1 MIQRDMK
8 KYFFFQTMVH
18 NKAILAG
25 YALCETGRVL
35 LIAAAAFWAAIV
47 VDDVFLQEMAPSAT
61 APVLL
66 MAAPALLVLFLVL
79 IFLYLLGF
87 LLNYQQQELS
97 YRARS
102 LVREK
107 LHEKILSSINIKGQ
121 AGGESIRMNNLLPLA
136 LEQVDA
142 LDLWFTKVMPV
153 IFGLAIH
160 LPILLIISAG
170 TDPMTGLLMLIT
182 MPIAPFLLYLI
193 GRVSRDAS
201 KKEWQELTELSA
213 GLAELLHTLPTVKL
227 FRQEGR
233 LTETV
238 ACLSENFAQA
248 ALRVLQIT
256 FISAFALELITTLSI
271 AIVAVSIGLR
281 LLYGQL
287 TFFTAFFVLL
297 VLPEFYQ
304 PLRQA
309 GTAFHGGMTAY
320 TAETSLAEFLHFR
333 DVKAEANLSNDLT
346 QEMGVIIG
354 QHISFGYG
362 AGSLPIL
369 QDKSFVVPAQQITVI
384 RGSSGSGKTTLL
396 RLCGGLLSP
405 TKGILR
411 RSRVPLSYVPQEPHL
426 FNGTLA
432 ENITLV
438 FATDSY
444 SAEEQAKIR
453 QALEKVQLLAG
464 AEQLPQGMMT
474 LLGEGGQNL
483 SQGQR
488 KRLGLARAI
497 YQQRDLVLM
506 DEPTAALDS
515 ATRAEIIKV
524 LWELAQGRT
533 LLLVSHDEDLLALAD
548 NIILLEPV
556 EQNLEVQ
563 IETEEEEVL

>member
-1 MIQRDMK
+1 MQRDMK
-8 KYFFFQTMVH
+8 KCFFFQTLLH

-25 YALCETGRVL
+25 SALCEAGRAL
-35 LIAAAAFWAAIV
+35 LIAAAAFLTAIV
-47 VDDVFLQEMAPSAT
+47 VDDVFMQEMALAET

-66 MAAPALLVLFLVL
+66 VTAPALLVLFLVL
-79 IFLYLLGF
+79 IFLCLLGF
-87 LLNYQQQELS
+87 LLNYQQQVLS
-97 YRARS
+97 YKARS

-107 LHEKILSSINIKGQ
+107 LHEKILSPVYIKGQ
-121 AGGESIRMNNLLPLA
+121 AGSESTQMNNLLPLA

-142 LDLWFTKVMPV
+142 LDLWFTKVLPV
-153 IFGLAIH
+153 ILGLVIT

-170 TDPMTGLLMLIT
+170 TDLMTGLLMLIT
-182 MPIAPFLLYLI
+182 LPIAPFLLYLI
-193 GRVSRDAS
+193 GRVSREAS
-201 KKEWQELTELSA
+201 EKEWQKLTELSA
-213 GLAELLHTLPTVKL
+213 GFAELLHTLPTVKL

-320 TAETSLAEFLHFR
+320 TAEKSLAEFFHSR
-333 DVKAEANLSNDLT
+333 EVKAGADTASALARE
-346 QEMGVIIG
+346 EGGIIG
-354 QHISFGYG
+354 QHLSFSYG
-362 AGSLPIL
+362 AGALPVL
-369 QDKSFVVPAQQITVI
+369 LDRNFVVPEQQITVI
-384 RGSSGSGKTTLL
+384 RGSSGSGKSTLL

-411 RSRVPLSYVPQEPHL
+411 RPRVPLSYVPQEPHL

-438 FATDSY
+438 FAPDSY
-444 SAEEQAKIR
+444 SSEEQAKIR
-453 QALEKVQLLAG
+453 QALEKVQLLAW
-464 AEQLPQGMMT
+464 AEQLPQGMLT
-474 LLGEGGQNL
+474 PLGEGGQNL

-497 YQQRDLVLM
+497 YQQRDLVLL
-506 DEPTAALDS
+506 DEPTAALDP
-515 ATRAEIIKV
+515 ATRADILKA
-524 LWELAQGRT
+524 LLDFARGRT
-533 LLLVSHDEDLLALAD
+533 LLLVSHDEDLVALAD

-556 EQNLEVQ
+556 EQNLKAQAGNLREVD
-563 IETEEEEVL
+563 L

>member
-8 KYFFFQTMVH
+8 KCFFFQTMVH

-47 VDDVFLQEMAPSAT
+47 VDDVFLQEMAPSET

-66 MAAPALLVLFLVL
+66 MAAPSLLVLFLVL

-121 AGGESIRMNNLLPLA
+121 AGGESIQMNNLLPLA

-142 LDLWFTKVMPV
+142 LDLWFTKVLPV

-182 MPIAPFLLYLI
+182 LPIAPFLLYLI

-201 KKEWQELTELSA
+201 KKEWQKLMELSA

-227 FRQEGR
+227 FRQERR
-233 LTETV
+233 LTGMV

-320 TAETSLAEFLHFR
+320 TAETSLAEFLHSR
-333 DVKAEANLSNDLT
+333 EVKAEANLSNDLT

-453 QALEKVQLLAG
+453 QALEKVQLLSW
-464 AEQLPQGMMT
+464 AEQLPHGMMT

-524 LWELAQGRT
+524 LWKLAQGRT

>member
-8 KYFFFQTMVH
+8 KCFFFQTMVH

-47 VDDVFLQEMAPSAT
+47 VNDVFLQEM

-107 LHEKILSSINIKGQ
+107 LHEKILSSIGIKEQ
-121 AGGESIRMNNLLPLA
+121 AGGESIQMNNLLPLA

-142 LDLWFTKVMPV
+142 LDLWFTKVLPV

-182 MPIAPFLLYLI
+182 LPIAPFLLYLI

-320 TAETSLAEFLHFR
+320 TAETSLAEFLYSR
-333 DVKAEANLSNDLT
+333 EVKAEANPAKDLA

-354 QHISFGYG
+354 RHISFSYG
-362 AGSLPIL
+362 AEALPVL
-369 QDKSFVVPAQQITVI
+369 LDRNFVVPAQQITVI

-453 QALEKVQLLAG
+453 QALEKVQLLAW

-524 LWELAQGRT
+524 LWDLAQGRT

-563 IETEEEEVL
+563 IETEEEVVL

>member
-1 MIQRDMK
+1 MQRDMK
-8 KYFFFQTMVH
+8 KCFFFQTLLH

-25 YALCETGRVL
+25 SALCEAGRAL
-35 LIAAAAFWAAIV
+35 LIAAAAFLTAIV
-47 VDDVFLQEMAPSAT
+47 VDDVFMQEMALAET

-66 MAAPALLVLFLVL
+66 VTAPALLVLFLVL

-87 LLNYQQQELS
+87 LLNYQQQVLS
-97 YRARS
+97 YKARS

-107 LHEKILSSINIKGQ
+107 LHEKILSPVYIKGQ
-121 AGGESIRMNNLLPLA
+121 AGSESTQMNNLLPLA

-142 LDLWFTKVMPV
+142 LDLWFTKVLPV
-153 IFGLAIH
+153 ILGLVIT

-170 TDPMTGLLMLIT
+170 TDLMTGLLMLIT
-182 MPIAPFLLYLI
+182 LPIAPFLLYLI
-193 GRVSRDAS
+193 GRVSREAS
-201 KKEWQELTELSA
+201 EREWQKLTELSA
-213 GLAELLHTLPTVKL
+213 GFAELLHTLPTVKL
-227 FRQEGR
+227 FRQERR

-238 ACLSENFAQA
+238 ASLSENFAQA

-271 AIVAVSIGLR
+271 AIVAVRIGLR

-320 TAETSLAEFLHFR
+320 TAEKSLAEFLHSR
-333 DVKAEANLSNDLT
+333 EVKAGVNTASALT
-346 QEMGVIIG
+346 KEEGGIIG
-354 QHISFGYG
+354 QHICFNYG
-362 AGSLPIL
+362 AGALPVL
-369 QDKSFVVPAQQITVI
+369 LDRNFVVPEQQITVI

-411 RSRVPLSYVPQEPHL
+411 RPRVPLSYVPQEPHL

-453 QALEKVQLLAG
+453 QALEKVQLLAW
-464 AEQLPQGMMT
+464 AEQLPQCMMT

>member
-8 KYFFFQTMVH
+8 KCFFFQTMVH

-47 VDDVFLQEMAPSAT
+47 VDDVFLQEMAPSET

-66 MAAPALLVLFLVL
+66 MAAPSLLVLFLVL

-121 AGGESIRMNNLLPLA
+121 AGGESIQMNNLLPLA

-142 LDLWFTKVMPV
+142 LDLWFTKVLPV

-182 MPIAPFLLYLI
+182 LPIAPFLLYLI
-193 GRVSRDAS
+193 DRVSRDAS

-227 FRQEGR
+227 FRQERR
-233 LTETV
+233 LTGMV

-320 TAETSLAEFLHFR
+320 TAETSLAEFLYSR
-333 DVKAEANLSNDLT
+333 EVKAEANPAKDLA

-354 QHISFGYG
+354 RHISFSYG
-362 AGSLPIL
+362 AEALPVL
-369 QDKSFVVPAQQITVI
+369 LDRNFVVPAQQITVI

-438 FATDSY
+438 LATDSY

-453 QALEKVQLLAG
+453 QALEKVQLLAW

-497 YQQRDLVLM
+497 YQQRDFVLM

>member
-1 MIQRDMK
+1 M
-8 KYFFFQTMVH
+8 
-18 NKAILAG
+18 
-25 YALCETGRVL
+25 
-35 LIAAAAFWAAIV
+35 
-47 VDDVFLQEMAPSAT
+47 
-61 APVLL
+61 
-66 MAAPALLVLFLVL
+66 
-79 IFLYLLGF
+79 
-87 LLNYQQQELS
+87 
-97 YRARS
+97 
-102 LVREK
+102 
-107 LHEKILSSINIKGQ
+107 
-121 AGGESIRMNNLLPLA
+121 
-136 LEQVDA
+136 
-142 LDLWFTKVMPV
+142 DLWFTKVLPV

-182 MPIAPFLLYLI
+182 LPIAPFLLYLI
-193 GRVSRDAS
+193 GRVSREPS

-320 TAETSLAEFLHFR
+320 TAETSLAEFLYSR
-333 DVKAEANLSNDLT
+333 EVKAEANPAKDLA

-354 QHISFGYG
+354 RHISFSYG
-362 AGSLPIL
+362 AEALPVL
-369 QDKSFVVPAQQITVI
+369 LDRNFVVPAQQITVI

-411 RSRVPLSYVPQEPHL
+411 RSRVPLSYVPQEPHI

-438 FATDSY
+438 FAPDSY

-453 QALEKVQLLAG
+453 QALEKVQLLAW
-464 AEQLPQGMMT
+464 AEQLPQGIMT
-474 LLGEGGQNL
+474 PLGEGGQNL

-563 IETEEEEVL
+563 IAAEEEVVL

>member
-8 KYFFFQTMVH
+8 KCFFFQTMVH

-47 VDDVFLQEMAPSAT
+47 VDDVFLQEMAPSET

-66 MAAPALLVLFLVL
+66 MAAPSLLVLFLVL

-121 AGGESIRMNNLLPLA
+121 AGGESIQMNNLLPLA

-142 LDLWFTKVMPV
+142 LDLWFTKVLPV

-170 TDPMTGLLMLIT
+170 TDPMTGVLMLIT
-182 MPIAPFLLYLI
+182 LPIAPFLLYLI

-320 TAETSLAEFLHFR
+320 TAETSLAEFLHSR
-333 DVKAEANLSNDLT
+333 EVKAEANLSNDLT
-346 QEMGVIIG
+346 QEIGVIIG

-362 AGSLPIL
+362 AGSLTIL

-405 TKGILR
+405 RKGILR

-453 QALEKVQLLAG
+453 QVLEKVQLLSW

-497 YQQRDLVLM
+497 YQQRDLILL
-506 DEPTAALDS
+506 DEPTEALDS

-548 NIILLEPV
+548 NIILMEPV

-563 IETEEEEVL
+563 IATEEEVVL

>member
-8 KYFFFQTMVH
+8 KCFFFQTMVH

-47 VDDVFLQEMAPSAT
+47 VNDVFLQEM

-107 LHEKILSSINIKGQ
+107 LHEKILSSIGIKEQ
-121 AGGESIRMNNLLPLA
+121 AGGESIQMNNLLPLA

-142 LDLWFTKVMPV
+142 LDLWFTKVLPV

-160 LPILLIISAG
+160 LPILLIISAV

-182 MPIAPFLLYLI
+182 LPIAPFLLYLI
-193 GRVSRDAS
+193 GRVSRAAS
-201 KKEWQELTELSA
+201 KKEWQKLTELST

-227 FRQEGR
+227 FRQERR

-238 ACLSENFAQA
+238 ASLSENFAQA

-256 FISAFALELITTLSI
+256 FVSAFALELITTLSI

-320 TAETSLAEFLHFR
+320 TAETSLAEFLHSR
-333 DVKAEANLSNDLT
+333 EVKAEANLSNDLT

-411 RSRVPLSYVPQEPHL
+411 KSRVPLSCVPQEPHL

-453 QALEKVQLLAG
+453 QALEKVQLLSW

-497 YQQRDLVLM
+497 YQQRDLILL

-563 IETEEEEVL
+563 IETEEEVVL

>member
-8 KYFFFQTMVH
+8 KCFFFQTMVH

-47 VDDVFLQEMAPSAT
+47 VNDVFLQEM

-107 LHEKILSSINIKGQ
+107 LHEKILSSIGIKEQ
-121 AGGESIRMNNLLPLA
+121 AGGESIQMNNLLPLA

-142 LDLWFTKVMPV
+142 LDLWFTKVLPV

-182 MPIAPFLLYLI
+182 LPIAPFLLYLI
-193 GRVSRDAS
+193 GRVSREAS

-320 TAETSLAEFLHFR
+320 TAETSLAEFLYSR
-333 DVKAEANLSNDLT
+333 EVKAEANPAKDLA

-354 QHISFGYG
+354 RHISFSYG
-362 AGSLPIL
+362 AEALPVL
-369 QDKSFVVPAQQITVI
+369 LDRNFVVPAQQITVI

-438 FATDSY
+438 LATDSY

-453 QALEKVQLLAG
+453 QALEKVQLLAW

-497 YQQRDLVLM
+497 YQQRDFVLM

>member
-1 MIQRDMK
+1 MQRDMK
-8 KYFFFQTMVH
+8 KCFFLQTLLH
-18 NKAILAG
+18 NKAILAVS
-25 YALCETGRVL
+25 ALCEMGRAL
-35 LIAAAAFWAAIV
+35 LIAAAAFLTAVV
-47 VDDVFLQEMAPSAT
+47 VDDVFMQEMALAET

-66 MAAPALLVLFLVL
+66 VTAPALLVLFLVL

-87 LLNYQQQELS
+87 LLNHQQQVLS

-107 LHEKILSSINIKGQ
+107 LHEKILSSIGIKEQ
-121 AGGESIRMNNLLPLA
+121 AGGESIQMNNLLPLA

-142 LDLWFTKVMPV
+142 LDLWFTKVLPV

-160 LPILLIISAG
+160 LPILLIISAV

-182 MPIAPFLLYLI
+182 LPIAPFLLYLI

-201 KKEWQELTELSA
+201 KKEWQKLTELSA

-233 LTETV
+233 LTGMV
-238 ACLSENFAQA
+238 ASLSENFAQA

-297 VLPEFYQ
+297 VLPELYQ

-333 DVKAEANLSNDLT
+333 DVKAEANPAKDLA

-354 QHISFGYG
+354 RHISFSYG
-362 AGSLPIL
+362 AEALPVL
-369 QDKSFVVPAQQITVI
+369 LDRNFVVPAQQITVI

-438 FATDSY
+438 LATDSY

-453 QALEKVQLLAG
+453 QALEKVQLLAW

>member
-1 MIQRDMK
+1 MQR
-8 KYFFFQTMVH
+8 
-18 NKAILAG
+18 LP
-25 YALCETGRVL
+25 
-35 LIAAAAFWAAIV
+35 WAAIV
-47 VDDVFLQEMAPSAT
+47 VDDVFLQEMAPSET

-66 MAAPALLVLFLVL
+66 MAAPSLLVLFLVL

-121 AGGESIRMNNLLPLA
+121 AGGESIQMNNLLPLA

-142 LDLWFTKVMPV
+142 LDLWFTKVLPV

-182 MPIAPFLLYLI
+182 LPIAPFLLYLI

-320 TAETSLAEFLHFR
+320 TAETSLAEFLYSR
-333 DVKAEANLSNDLT
+333 EVKAEANPAKDLA

-354 QHISFGYG
+354 RHISFSYG
-362 AGSLPIL
+362 AEALPVLLDRNI
-369 QDKSFVVPAQQITVI
+369 VVPAQQITVI
-384 RGSSGSGKTTLL
+384 RGSSGRGNTTLL

-453 QALEKVQLLAG
+453 QALEKVQLLAW

>member
-1 MIQRDMK
+1 MQRDMK
-8 KYFFFQTMVH
+8 KCFFFQTLLH

-25 YALCETGRVL
+25 SALCEAGRAL
-35 LIAAAAFWAAIV
+35 LIAAAAFLTAIV
-47 VDDVFLQEMAPSAT
+47 VDDVFMQEMALAET

-66 MAAPALLVLFLVL
+66 VTAPALLVLFLVL

-87 LLNYQQQELS
+87 LLNYQQQVLS
-97 YRARS
+97 YKARS

-107 LHEKILSSINIKGQ
+107 LHEKILSPVYIKGQ
-121 AGGESIRMNNLLPLA
+121 AGSESTQMNNLLPLA

-142 LDLWFTKVMPV
+142 LDLWFTKVLPV
-153 IFGLAIH
+153 ILGLVIT

-170 TDPMTGLLMLIT
+170 TDLMTGLLMLIT
-182 MPIAPFLLYLI
+182 LPIAPFLLYLI
-193 GRVSRDAS
+193 GRVSREAS
-201 KKEWQELTELSA
+201 EKEWQKLTGLSA
-213 GLAELLHTLPTVKL
+213 GFAELLHTLPTVKL
-227 FRQEGR
+227 FRQERR

-238 ACLSENFAQA
+238 ASLSENFAQA

-320 TAETSLAEFLHFR
+320 TAEKSLAEFLHSR
-333 DVKAEANLSNDLT
+333 EVKA
-346 QEMGVIIG
+346 GVNTASALAKEEGGIIG
-354 QHISFGYG
+354 QHLSFSYG
-362 AGSLPIL
+362 AGALPVL
-369 QDKSFVVPAQQITVI
+369 LDKNFVVPEQQITLI

-411 RSRVPLSYVPQEPHL
+411 RPRGPLSYVPQEPHL

-438 FATDSY
+438 FAPDSY
-444 SAEEQAKIR
+444 SEEEQAKIR
-453 QALEKVQLLAG
+453 QALEKVQLLSW
-464 AEQLPQGMMT
+464 AEQLPQGIMT
-474 LLGEGGQNL
+474 PLGEGGQNL

-497 YQQRDLVLM
+497 YQQRDLVLL
-506 DEPTAALDS
+506 DEPTAALDP
-515 ATRAEIIKV
+515 ATRADILKA
-524 LWELAQGRT
+524 LLDFARGRT
-533 LLLVSHDEDLLALAD
+533 LLLVSHDDDLVALAD

-556 EQNLEVQ
+556 EQNLKAQAGNLGEVD
-563 IETEEEEVL
+563 L

>member
-1 MIQRDMK
+1 MQRDMK
-8 KYFFFQTMVH
+8 KCFFFQTLLH

-25 YALCETGRVL
+25 SALCEAGRAL
-35 LIAAAAFWAAIV
+35 LIAAAAFLTAIV
-47 VDDVFLQEMAPSAT
+47 VDDVFMQEMALAET

-66 MAAPALLVLFLVL
+66 VTAPALLVLFLVL

-87 LLNYQQQELS
+87 LLNYQQQVLS
-97 YRARS
+97 YKARS

-107 LHEKILSSINIKGQ
+107 LHEKILSPVYIKGQ
-121 AGGESIRMNNLLPLA
+121 AGSESTQMNNLLPLA

-142 LDLWFTKVMPV
+142 LDLWFTKVLPV
-153 IFGLAIH
+153 ILGLVIT

-170 TDPMTGLLMLIT
+170 TDLMTGLLMLIT
-182 MPIAPFLLYLI
+182 LPIAPFLLYLI
-193 GRVSRDAS
+193 GRVSREAS
-201 KKEWQELTELSA
+201 EKEWQKLMELSA
-213 GLAELLHTLPTVKL
+213 GFAELLHTLPTVKL
-227 FRQEGR
+227 FRQERR

-238 ACLSENFAQA
+238 ASLSENFAQA

-320 TAETSLAEFLHFR
+320 TAEKSLAEFLHSR
-333 DVKAEANLSNDLT
+333 EVKAGVNTASALT
-346 QEMGVIIG
+346 KEEGGIIG
-354 QHISFGYG
+354 QHICFNYG
-362 AGSLPIL
+362 AGALPVL
-369 QDKSFVVPAQQITVI
+369 LDRNFVVPEQQITVI

-453 QALEKVQLLAG
+453 QALEKVQLLSW

>member
-1 MIQRDMK
+1 MQRDMK
-8 KYFFFQTMVH
+8 KCFFFQTLLH

-25 YALCETGRVL
+25 SALCEAGRAL
-35 LIAAAAFWAAIV
+35 LIAAAAFLTAIV
-47 VDDVFLQEMAPSAT
+47 VDDVFMQEMALAET

-66 MAAPALLVLFLVL
+66 VTAPALLVLFLVL

-87 LLNYQQQELS
+87 LLNYQQQVLS
-97 YRARS
+97 YKARS

-107 LHEKILSSINIKGQ
+107 LHEKILSPVYIKGQ
-121 AGGESIRMNNLLPLA
+121 AGSESTQMNNLLPLA

-142 LDLWFTKVMPV
+142 LDLWFTKVLPV
-153 IFGLAIH
+153 ILGLVIT

-170 TDPMTGLLMLIT
+170 TDLMTGLLMLIT
-182 MPIAPFLLYLI
+182 LPIAPFLLYLI
-193 GRVSRDAS
+193 GRVSREAS
-201 KKEWQELTELSA
+201 EKEWQKLTELSA
-213 GLAELLHTLPTVKL
+213 GFAELLHTLPTVKL

-238 ACLSENFAQA
+238 ASLSENFAQA

-320 TAETSLAEFLHFR
+320 TAETSLAEFLHSR
-333 DVKAEANLSNDLT
+333 EVKAEANLSNDLT
-346 QEMGVIIG
+346 QEIGVIIG

-453 QALEKVQLLAG
+453 QALEKVQLLAW

-506 DEPTAALDS
+506 DEPTASLDS

>member
-8 KYFFFQTMVH
+8 KCFFFQTMVH

-47 VDDVFLQEMAPSAT
+47 VDDVFLQEMAPSET

-66 MAAPALLVLFLVL
+66 MAAPSLLVLFLVL

-107 LHEKILSSINIKGQ
+107 LHEKILSSIGIKEQ
-121 AGGESIRMNNLLPLA
+121 AGGESIQMNNLLPLA

-142 LDLWFTKVMPV
+142 LDLWFTKVLPV

-170 TDPMTGLLMLIT
+170 TDLMTGLLMLIT
-182 MPIAPFLLYLI
+182 LPIAPFLLYLI
-193 GRVSRDAS
+193 GRVSREAS
-201 KKEWQELTELSA
+201 EREWQKLTELSA
-213 GLAELLHTLPTVKL
+213 GFAELLHTLPTVKL

-248 ALRVLQIT
+248 ALRVLQII

-320 TAETSLAEFLHFR
+320 TAETSLAEFLYSR
-333 DVKAEANLSNDLT
+333 EVKAEANLSNDLT

-354 QHISFGYG
+354 QHLSFGYG

-411 RSRVPLSYVPQEPHL
+411 RPRGPLSYVPQEPHL

-438 FATDSY
+438 FAPDSY
-444 SAEEQAKIR
+444 SEEEQAKIR
-453 QALEKVQLLAG
+453 QALEKVQLLSW
-464 AEQLPQGMMT
+464 AEQLPQGIMT
-474 LLGEGGQNL
+474 PLGEGGQNL

-497 YQQRDLVLM
+497 YQQRDLVLL
-506 DEPTAALDS
+506 DEPTAALDP
-515 ATRAEIIKV
+515 ATRADILKA
-524 LWELAQGRT
+524 LLDFARGRT
-533 LLLVSHDEDLLALAD
+533 LLLVSHDEDLVALAD
-548 NIILLEPV
+548 NIILLDPV
-556 EQNLEVQ
+556 EQNLKAQAGNLGEVD
-563 IETEEEEVL
+563 L

>member
-1 MIQRDMK
+1 MQRDMK
-8 KYFFFQTMVH
+8 KCFFFQTLLH

-25 YALCETGRVL
+25 SALCEAGRAL
-35 LIAAAAFWAAIV
+35 LIAAAAFLTAIV
-47 VDDVFLQEMAPSAT
+47 VDDVFMQEMALAET

-66 MAAPALLVLFLVL
+66 VTAPALLVLFLVL

-87 LLNYQQQELS
+87 LLNYQQQVLS
-97 YRARS
+97 YKARS

-107 LHEKILSSINIKGQ
+107 LHEKILSPVYIKGQ
-121 AGGESIRMNNLLPLA
+121 AGSESTQMNNLLPLA

-142 LDLWFTKVMPV
+142 LDLWFTKVLPV
-153 IFGLAIH
+153 ILGLAIT

-170 TDPMTGLLMLIT
+170 TDLMTGLLMLIT
-182 MPIAPFLLYLI
+182 LPIAPFLLYLI
-193 GRVSRDAS
+193 GRVSREAS
-201 KKEWQELTELSA
+201 EREWQKLTELSA

-227 FRQEGR
+227 FRQERR

-238 ACLSENFAQA
+238 ASLSENFAQA

-320 TAETSLAEFLHFR
+320 TAETSLAEFLHSR
-333 DVKAEANLSNDLT
+333 EVKAEANPAKDLA

-354 QHISFGYG
+354 RHISFSYG
-362 AGSLPIL
+362 AEALPVL
-369 QDKSFVVPAQQITVI
+369 LDRNFVVPAQQITVI

-426 FNGTLA
+426 FSGTLA

-453 QALEKVQLLAG
+453 QALEKVQLLAW
-464 AEQLPQGMMT
+464 AEQLPQGIMT
-474 LLGEGGQNL
+474 PLGEGGQNL

-556 EQNLEVQ
+556 EQNLEVK
-563 IETEEEEVL
+563 IATEEEVVL

>member
-1 MIQRDMK
+1 MK
-8 KYFFFQTMVH
+8 KCFFFQTMVH

-47 VDDVFLQEMAPSAT
+47 VNDVFLQEMAPSET

-107 LHEKILSSINIKGQ
+107 LHEKILSSIGIKEQ
-121 AGGESIRMNNLLPLA
+121 AGGESIQMNNLLPLA

-142 LDLWFTKVMPV
+142 LDLWFTKVLPV

-170 TDPMTGLLMLIT
+170 TDPMTGLMMLIT
-182 MPIAPFLLYLI
+182 LPIAPFLLYLI

-320 TAETSLAEFLHFR
+320 TAETSLAEFLHSR
-333 DVKAEANLSNDLT
+333 EVKAEANPAKDLA

-354 QHISFGYG
+354 RHISFSYG
-362 AGSLPIL
+362 AEALPVL
-369 QDKSFVVPAQQITVI
+369 LDRNFVVPAQQITVI

-453 QALEKVQLLAG
+453 QALEKVQLLAW

-497 YQQRDLVLM
+497 YQQRDLILL
-506 DEPTAALDS
+506 DEPTAALDT

-563 IETEEEEVL
+563 IATEEEVVL

>member
-1 MIQRDMK
+1 MQRDMK
-8 KYFFFQTMVH
+8 KCFFLQTLLH
-18 NKAILAG
+18 NKAILAVS
-25 YALCETGRVL
+25 ALCEMGRAL
-35 LIAAAAFWAAIV
+35 LIAAAAFLTAVV
-47 VDDVFLQEMAPSAT
+47 VDDVFMQEMALAET

-66 MAAPALLVLFLVL
+66 VTAPALLVLFLVL

-107 LHEKILSSINIKGQ
+107 LHEKILSSIGIKEQ
-121 AGGESIRMNNLLPLA
+121 AGGESIQMNNLLPLA

-142 LDLWFTKVMPV
+142 LDLWFTKVLPV

-182 MPIAPFLLYLI
+182 LPIAPFLLYLI
-193 GRVSRDAS
+193 GRVSREPS

-320 TAETSLAEFLHFR
+320 TAETSLAEFLYSR
-333 DVKAEANLSNDLT
+333 EVKAEANPAKDLA

-354 QHISFGYG
+354 RHISFSYG
-362 AGSLPIL
+362 AEALPVL
-369 QDKSFVVPAQQITVI
+369 LDRNFVVPAQQITVI

-411 RSRVPLSYVPQEPHL
+411 RSRVPLSYVPQEPHI

-438 FATDSY
+438 FAPDSY

-453 QALEKVQLLAG
+453 QALEKVQLLAW
-464 AEQLPQGMMT
+464 AEQLPQGIMT
-474 LLGEGGQNL
+474 PLGEGGQNL

-563 IETEEEEVL
+563 IAAEEEVVL

>member
-8 KYFFFQTMVH
+8 KCFFFQTMVH

-47 VDDVFLQEMAPSAT
+47 VNDVFLQEMAPSET

-107 LHEKILSSINIKGQ
+107 LHEKILSSIGIKEQ
-121 AGGESIRMNNLLPLA
+121 AGGESIQMNNLLPLA

-142 LDLWFTKVMPV
+142 LDLWFTKVLPV

-182 MPIAPFLLYLI
+182 LPIAPFLLYLV
-193 GRVSRDAS
+193 GRVSREAS

-320 TAETSLAEFLHFR
+320 TAETSLAEFLYSR
-333 DVKAEANLSNDLT
+333 EVKAEANPAKDLA

-354 QHISFGYG
+354 RHISFSYG
-362 AGSLPIL
+362 AEALPVL
-369 QDKSFVVPAQQITVI
+369 LDRNFVVPAQQITVI
-384 RGSSGSGKTTLL
+384 RGSSGKTTLL

-453 QALEKVQLLAG
+453 QALEKVQLLAW

-563 IETEEEEVL
+563 IATEEEEVL

>member
-1 MIQRDMK
+1 MQRDMK
-8 KYFFFQTMVH
+8 KCFFLQTLLH
-18 NKAILAG
+18 NKAILAVS
-25 YALCETGRVL
+25 ALCEMGRAL
-35 LIAAAAFWAAIV
+35 LIAAAAFLTAVV
-47 VDDVFLQEMAPSAT
+47 VDDVFMQEMALAET

-66 MAAPALLVLFLVL
+66 VTAPALLVLFLVL

-107 LHEKILSSINIKGQ
+107 LHEKILSSIGIKEQ
-121 AGGESIRMNNLLPLA
+121 AGGESIQMNNLLPLA

-142 LDLWFTKVMPV
+142 LDLWFTKVLPV

-182 MPIAPFLLYLI
+182 LPIAPFLLYLI
-193 GRVSRDAS
+193 GRVSREAS

-213 GLAELLHTLPTVKL
+213 GFAELLHTLPTVKL

-320 TAETSLAEFLHFR
+320 TAETSLAEFLYSR
-333 DVKAEANLSNDLT
+333 EVKAEANPAKDLA

-354 QHISFGYG
+354 QHLSFGYG

-411 RSRVPLSYVPQEPHL
+411 RSRVPLSYVPQEPHI

-438 FATDSY
+438 FAPDSY

-453 QALEKVQLLAG
+453 QALEKVKLLSW
-464 AEQLPQGMMT
+464 AEQLPQGIMT
-474 LLGEGGQNL
+474 PLGEGGQNL

-563 IETEEEEVL
+563 IATEEEVVL

>member
-8 KYFFFQTMVH
+8 KCFFFQTMVH

-47 VDDVFLQEMAPSAT
+47 VDDVFLQEMAPSET

-66 MAAPALLVLFLVL
+66 MAAPSLLVLFLVL

-121 AGGESIRMNNLLPLA
+121 AGGESIQMNNLLPLA

-142 LDLWFTKVMPV
+142 LDLWFTKVLPV

-182 MPIAPFLLYLI
+182 LPIAPFLLYLI

-213 GLAELLHTLPTVKL
+213 GLAELLNTLPTVKL
-227 FRQEGR
+227 FRQERR
-233 LTETV
+233 LTGMV

-320 TAETSLAEFLHFR
+320 TAETSLTEFLYSR
-333 DVKAEANLSNDLT
+333 EVKAEANPAKDLA

-354 QHISFGYG
+354 RHISFSYG
-362 AGSLPIL
+362 AEALPVL
-369 QDKSFVVPAQQITVI
+369 LDRNFVVPAQQITVI

-438 FATDSY
+438 LATDSY

-453 QALEKVQLLAG
+453 QALEKVQLLAW

-474 LLGEGGQNL
+474 FLGEGGQNL

-497 YQQRDLVLM
+497 YQQRDFVLM

>member
-1 MIQRDMK
+1 
-8 KYFFFQTMVH
+8 MVH

-61 APVLL
+61 AAVLL
-66 MAAPALLVLFLVL
+66 MAAPSLLVLFLVL

-121 AGGESIRMNNLLPLA
+121 AGGESIQMNNLLPLA

-142 LDLWFTKVMPV
+142 LDLWFTKVLPV

-182 MPIAPFLLYLI
+182 LPIAPFLLYLI

-201 KKEWQELTELSA
+201 KKEWQKLTELSA

-227 FRQEGR
+227 FRQERR

-238 ACLSENFAQA
+238 ASLSENFAQA

-320 TAETSLAEFLHFR
+320 TAEKSLAEFLHSR
-333 DVKAEANLSNDLT
+333 EVKAGVNTASALT
-346 QEMGVIIG
+346 KEEGGIIG
-354 QHISFGYG
+354 QHICFNYG
-362 AGSLPIL
+362 AGALPVL
-369 QDKSFVVPAQQITVI
+369 LDRNFVVPEQQITVI

-411 RSRVPLSYVPQEPHL
+411 RPRGPLSYVPQEPHL

-438 FATDSY
+438 FAPDSY

-453 QALEKVQLLAG
+453 QALEKVQLLSW
-464 AEQLPQGMMT
+464 AEQLPQGIMT
-474 LLGEGGQNL
+474 PLGEGGQNL

-497 YQQRDLVLM
+497 YQQRDLVLL
-506 DEPTAALDS
+506 DEPTAALDP
-515 ATRAEIIKV
+515 ATRADILKA
-524 LWELAQGRT
+524 LLDFARGRT
-533 LLLVSHDEDLLALAD
+533 LLLVSHDDDLVALAD

-556 EQNLEVQ
+556 EQNLKAQAGNLGEVD
-563 IETEEEEVL
+563 L

>member
-1 MIQRDMK
+1 MQRDMK
-8 KYFFFQTMVH
+8 KCFFFQTLLH

-25 YALCETGRVL
+25 SALCEAGRAL
-35 LIAAAAFWAAIV
+35 LIAAAAFLTAIV
-47 VDDVFLQEMAPSAT
+47 VDDVFMQEMALAET

-66 MAAPALLVLFLVL
+66 VTAPALLVLFLVL

-87 LLNYQQQELS
+87 LLNYQQQVLS
-97 YRARS
+97 YKARS

-107 LHEKILSSINIKGQ
+107 LHEKILSPVYIKGQ
-121 AGGESIRMNNLLPLA
+121 AGSESTQMNNLLPLA

-142 LDLWFTKVMPV
+142 LDLWFTKVLPV
-153 IFGLAIH
+153 ILGLVIT

-170 TDPMTGLLMLIT
+170 TDLMTGLLMLIT
-182 MPIAPFLLYLI
+182 LPIAPFLLYLI
-193 GRVSRDAS
+193 GRVSREAS
-201 KKEWQELTELSA
+201 EKEWQKLTELSA
-213 GLAELLHTLPTVKL
+213 GFAELLHTLPTVKL
-227 FRQEGR
+227 FRQERR

-238 ACLSENFAQA
+238 ASLSENFAQA

-320 TAETSLAEFLHFR
+320 TAEKSLAEFLHSR
-333 DVKAEANLSNDLT
+333 EVKAGVNTASALT
-346 QEMGVIIG
+346 KEEGGIIG
-354 QHISFGYG
+354 QHICFNYG
-362 AGSLPIL
+362 AGALPVL
-369 QDKSFVVPAQQITVI
+369 LDRNFVVPEQQITVI

-411 RSRVPLSYVPQEPHL
+411 RPRGPLSYVPQEPHL

-438 FATDSY
+438 FAPDSY
-444 SAEEQAKIR
+444 SEEEQAKIR
-453 QALEKVQLLAG
+453 QALEKVQLLSW
-464 AEQLPQGMMT
+464 AEQLPQGIMT
-474 LLGEGGQNL
+474 PLGEGGQNL

-497 YQQRDLVLM
+497 YQQRDLVLL
-506 DEPTAALDS
+506 DEPTAALDP
-515 ATRAEIIKV
+515 ATRADILKA
-524 LWELAQGRT
+524 LLDFARGRT
-533 LLLVSHDEDLLALAD
+533 LLLVSHDEDLVALAD
-548 NIILLEPV
+548 NIILLDPV
-556 EQNLEVQ
+556 EQNLKAQAGNLGEVD
-563 IETEEEEVL
+563 L

>member
-1 MIQRDMK
+1 M
-8 KYFFFQTMVH
+8 
-18 NKAILAG
+18 
-25 YALCETGRVL
+25 
-35 LIAAAAFWAAIV
+35 
-47 VDDVFLQEMAPSAT
+47 
-61 APVLL
+61 
-66 MAAPALLVLFLVL
+66 
-79 IFLYLLGF
+79 
-87 LLNYQQQELS
+87 NYQQQELS

-107 LHEKILSSINIKGQ
+107 LHEKILSSIGIKEQ
-121 AGGESIRMNNLLPLA
+121 AGGESIQMNNLLPLA

-142 LDLWFTKVMPV
+142 LDLWFTKVLPV

-160 LPILLIISAG
+160 LPILLIISSG

-182 MPIAPFLLYLI
+182 LPIAPFLLYLI

-201 KKEWQELTELSA
+201 KKEWQKLTELST

-227 FRQEGR
+227 FRQERR

-320 TAETSLAEFLHFR
+320 TAETSLAEFLHSR
-333 DVKAEANLSNDLT
+333 EVKAEANLSNDLT

-438 FATDSY
+438 FTPDSY
-444 SAEEQAKIR
+444 SPEEQAKIR
-453 QALEKVQLLAG
+453 QVLEKVQLLSW

-497 YQQRDLVLM
+497 YQQRDLILL

-563 IETEEEEVL
+563 IETEEEVVL

>member
-47 VDDVFLQEMAPSAT
+47 VNDVFLQEMAPSET
-61 APVLL
+61 EPVLL

-107 LHEKILSSINIKGQ
+107 LHEKILSSIGIKEQ
-121 AGGESIRMNNLLPLA
+121 AGGESIQMNNLLPLA

-142 LDLWFTKVMPV
+142 LDLWFTKVLPV

-182 MPIAPFLLYLI
+182 LPIAPFLLYLI

-320 TAETSLAEFLHFR
+320 TAETSLTEFLYSR
-333 DVKAEANLSNDLT
+333 EVKAEANPAKDLA

-354 QHISFGYG
+354 RHISFSYG
-362 AGSLPIL
+362 AEALPVL
-369 QDKSFVVPAQQITVI
+369 LDRNFVVAAQQITVI

-396 RLCGGLLSP
+396 RLCGGLLYP

-453 QALEKVQLLAG
+453 QALEKVQLLAW

>member
-1 MIQRDMK
+1 MQRDMK
-8 KYFFFQTMVH
+8 KCFFFQILLH

-25 YALCETGRVL
+25 SALCETGRAL
-35 LIAAAAFWAAIV
+35 LIAAAAFLTAIV
-47 VDDVFLQEMAPSAT
+47 VDDVFMQEMALAET

-66 MAAPALLVLFLVL
+66 VTAPALLVLFLVL

-87 LLNYQQQELS
+87 LLNYQQQVLS
-97 YRARS
+97 YKARS

-107 LHEKILSSINIKGQ
+107 LHEKILSPVYIKGQ
-121 AGGESIRMNNLLPLA
+121 AGSESTQMNNLLPLA

-142 LDLWFTKVMPV
+142 LDLWFTKVLPV
-153 IFGLAIH
+153 ILGLVIT

-170 TDPMTGLLMLIT
+170 TDLMTGLLMLIT
-182 MPIAPFLLYLI
+182 LPIAPFLLYLI
-193 GRVSRDAS
+193 GRVSREAS
-201 KKEWQELTELSA
+201 EKEWQKLTELSA

-233 LTETV
+233 LTGMV
-238 ACLSENFAQA
+238 ASLSENFAQV

-320 TAETSLAEFLHFR
+320 TAETSLTEFLYSR
-333 DVKAEANLSNDLT
+333 EVKAEANPAKDLA

-354 QHISFGYG
+354 RHISFSYG
-362 AGSLPIL
+362 AEALPVL
-369 QDKSFVVPAQQITVI
+369 LDRNFVVAAQQITVI

-411 RSRVPLSYVPQEPHL
+411 RPRGPLSYVPQEPHL

-438 FATDSY
+438 FAPDSY
-444 SAEEQAKIR
+444 SEEEQAKIR
-453 QALEKVQLLAG
+453 QALEKVQLLSW
-464 AEQLPQGMMT
+464 AEQLPQGIMT
-474 LLGEGGQNL
+474 PLGEGGQNL

-497 YQQRDLVLM
+497 YQQRDLVLL
-506 DEPTAALDS
+506 DEPTAALDP
-515 ATRAEIIKV
+515 ATRADILKA
-524 LWELAQGRT
+524 LLDFARGRT
-533 LLLVSHDEDLLALAD
+533 LLLVSHDDDLVALAD

-556 EQNLEVQ
+556 EQNLKAQAGNLGEVD
-563 IETEEEEVL
+563 L

>member
-1 MIQRDMK
+1 
-8 KYFFFQTMVH
+8 MVH

-25 YALCETGRVL
+25 YALCETGRAL

-47 VDDVFLQEMAPSAT
+47 VDDVFLQEMAPSET
-61 APVLL
+61 VPVLL

-87 LLNYQQQELS
+87 LLNYQQHELS

-107 LHEKILSSINIKGQ
+107 LHEKILSSIGIKEQ
-121 AGGESIRMNNLLPLA
+121 AGGESIQMNNLMPLA

-142 LDLWFTKVMPV
+142 LDLWFTKVLPV
-153 IFGLAIH
+153 IFGLAIN

-170 TDPMTGLLMLIT
+170 TDPMSGLLMLIT
-182 MPIAPFLLYLI
+182 LPIAPFLLYLI

-201 KKEWQELTELSA
+201 KKEWQKLTELSA

-227 FRQEGR
+227 FRQERR

-238 ACLSENFAQA
+238 ASLSENFAQS

-256 FISAFALELITTLSI
+256 FVSAFALELITTLSI

-320 TAETSLAEFLHFR
+320 TAETSLVEFLHSKE
-333 DVKAEANLSNDLT
+333 VKAEANPPNGLT

-411 RSRVPLSYVPQEPHL
+411 RPRIPLSYVPQEPHL

-438 FATDSY
+438 FAPDSY

-453 QALEKVQLLAG
+453 QALEKVQLLAW
-464 AEQLPQGMMT
+464 AEQLPQGLMT

-497 YQQRDLVLM
+497 YQQRDLILL

-524 LWELAQGRT
+524 LLDLAQGRT
-533 LLLVSHDEDLLALAD
+533 LLLVSHDEDLLNLAD

-556 EQNLEVQ
+556 EQNLEDQAVNLG
-563 IETEEEEVL
+563 EVDL

>member
-8 KYFFFQTMVH
+8 KCFFFQTMVR

-47 VDDVFLQEMAPSAT
+47 VNDVFLQEM

-107 LHEKILSSINIKGQ
+107 LHEKILSSIGIKEQ
-121 AGGESIRMNNLLPLA
+121 AGGESIQMNNLLPLA

-142 LDLWFTKVMPV
+142 LDLWFTKVLPV

-182 MPIAPFLLYLI
+182 LPIAPFLLYLI

-213 GLAELLHTLPTVKL
+213 GLAELLNTLPTVKL

-238 ACLSENFAQA
+238 ACLSENFSQA

-287 TFFTAFFVLL
+287 TFFTAFFALL

-320 TAETSLAEFLHFR
+320 TAETSLAEFLHSR
-333 DVKAEANLSNDLT
+333 EVKVEANLSNDLT

-354 QHISFGYG
+354 QHLSFGYG

-411 RSRVPLSYVPQEPHL
+411 KSRVPLSYVPQEPHL

-444 SAEEQAKIR
+444 SVEEQAKIR
-453 QALEKVQLLAG
+453 QALEKVQLLAW

-497 YQQRDLVLM
+497 YQQRDLILL

>member
-8 KYFFFQTMVH
+8 KCFFFQTMVH

-25 YALCETGRVL
+25 YALCETGRAL

-47 VDDVFLQEMAPSAT
+47 VDDVFLQEMAPSET
-61 APVLL
+61 VPVLL

-107 LHEKILSSINIKGQ
+107 LHEKILSSIGIKEQ
-121 AGGESIRMNNLLPLA
+121 AGGEFIQMNNLLPLA

-153 IFGLAIH
+153 IFGLAIN
-160 LPILLIISAG
+160 LPILLIISAV

-182 MPIAPFLLYLI
+182 LPIAPFLLYLI

-201 KKEWQELTELSA
+201 KKEWQKLTELSA

-227 FRQEGR
+227 FCQERR

-238 ACLSENFAQA
+238 ASLSENFAQA

-320 TAETSLAEFLHFR
+320 TAETSLAEFLHSR
-333 DVKAEANLSNDLT
+333 EVKAEANPAKDLT

-384 RGSSGSGKTTLL
+384 WGSSGSGKTTLL

-444 SAEEQAKIR
+444 SVEEQAKIR
-453 QALEKVQLLAG
+453 QALEKVQLLAW

-563 IETEEEEVL
+563 IETEEEVVL

>member
-1 MIQRDMK
+1 MQRDMK
-8 KYFFFQTMVH
+8 KCFFFQTLLH

-25 YALCETGRVL
+25 SALCEAGRAL
-35 LIAAAAFWAAIV
+35 LIAAAAFLTAIV
-47 VDDVFLQEMAPSAT
+47 VDDVFMQEMALAET

-66 MAAPALLVLFLVL
+66 VTAPALLVLFLVL

-87 LLNYQQQELS
+87 LLNYQQQVLS
-97 YRARS
+97 YKARS

-107 LHEKILSSINIKGQ
+107 LHEKILSPVYIKGQ
-121 AGGESIRMNNLLPLA
+121 AGSESTQMNNLLPLA

-142 LDLWFTKVMPV
+142 LDLWFTKVLPV
-153 IFGLAIH
+153 ILGLVIT

-170 TDPMTGLLMLIT
+170 TDLMTGLLMLIT
-182 MPIAPFLLYLI
+182 LPIAPFLLYLI
-193 GRVSRDAS
+193 GRVSREAS
-201 KKEWQELTELSA
+201 EKEWQKLTELSA
-213 GLAELLHTLPTVKL
+213 GFAELLHTLPTVKL
-227 FRQEGR
+227 FCQEGR

-238 ACLSENFAQA
+238 ASLSENFAQA

-320 TAETSLAEFLHFR
+320 TAETSLAEFLHSR
-333 DVKAEANLSNDLT
+333 EVKAEANLSNDLT
-346 QEMGVIIG
+346 QEIGVIIG

-453 QALEKVQLLAG
+453 QALEKVQLLAW

-506 DEPTAALDS
+506 DEPTASLDS

>member
-1 MIQRDMK
+1 MQRDMK
-8 KYFFFQTMVH
+8 KCFFFQILLH

-25 YALCETGRVL
+25 YALCETGRAL
-35 LIAAAAFWAAIV
+35 LIAAAAFLTAIV
-47 VDDVFLQEMAPSAT
+47 VDDVFMQEMALAET

-66 MAAPALLVLFLVL
+66 VTAPALLVLFLVL

-87 LLNYQQQELS
+87 LLNYQQVLS
-97 YRARS
+97 YKARS

-107 LHEKILSSINIKGQ
+107 LHEKILSPVYIKGQ
-121 AGGESIRMNNLLPLA
+121 AGSESTQMNNLLPLA

-142 LDLWFTKVMPV
+142 LDLWFTKVLPV
-153 IFGLAIH
+153 ILGLVIT

-170 TDPMTGLLMLIT
+170 TDLMTGLLMLIT
-182 MPIAPFLLYLI
+182 LPIAPFLLYLI
-193 GRVSRDAS
+193 GRVSREAS
-201 KKEWQELTELSA
+201 EKEWQKLTELSA
-213 GLAELLHTLPTVKL
+213 GFAELLHTLPTVKL
-227 FRQEGR
+227 FRQERR

-238 ACLSENFAQA
+238 ASLSENFAQA

-320 TAETSLAEFLHFR
+320 TAEKSLAEFLHSR
-333 DVKAEANLSNDLT
+333 EVKAGVNTASALT
-346 QEMGVIIG
+346 KEEGGIIG
-354 QHISFGYG
+354 QHICFNYG
-362 AGSLPIL
+362 AGALPVL
-369 QDKSFVVPAQQITVI
+369 LDRNFVVPEQQITVI

-411 RSRVPLSYVPQEPHL
+411 RPRGPLSYVPQEPHL

-438 FATDSY
+438 FAPDSY

-453 QALEKVQLLAG
+453 QALEKVQLLSW

-497 YQQRDLVLM
+497 YQQRDLILL

-563 IETEEEEVL
+563 IETEEEVVL

>member
-8 KYFFFQTMVH
+8 KCFFFQTMVH

-47 VDDVFLQEMAPSAT
+47 VNDVFLQEM

-107 LHEKILSSINIKGQ
+107 LHEKILSSIGIKEQ
-121 AGGESIRMNNLLPLA
+121 AGGESIQMNNLLPLA

-142 LDLWFTKVMPV
+142 LDLWFTKVLPV

-182 MPIAPFLLYLI
+182 LPIAPFLLYLI

-320 TAETSLAEFLHFR
+320 TAETSLAEFLYSR
-333 DVKAEANLSNDLT
+333 EVKAEANLSNDLT

-438 FATDSY
+438 FTPDSY
-444 SAEEQAKIR
+444 SPEEQAKIR
-453 QALEKVQLLAG
+453 QVLEKVQLLSW

-497 YQQRDLVLM
+497 YQQRDLILL

-563 IETEEEEVL
+563 IETEEEVVL

>member
-1 MIQRDMK
+1 MQRDMK
-8 KYFFFQTMVH
+8 KCFFFQILLH

-25 YALCETGRVL
+25 SALCETGRAL

-47 VDDVFLQEMAPSAT
+47 VDDVFMQEMALAET

-66 MAAPALLVLFLVL
+66 VTAPALLVLFLVL

-87 LLNYQQQELS
+87 LLNYQQQVLS
-97 YRARS
+97 YKARS

-107 LHEKILSSINIKGQ
+107 LHEKILSLIYIKGQ
-121 AGGESIRMNNLLPLA
+121 AVSESTQMNNLLPLA
-136 LEQVDA
+136 LEQVEA
-142 LDLWFTKVMPV
+142 LDLWFTKVLPV
-153 IFGLAIH
+153 ILGLVIT

-170 TDPMTGLLMLIT
+170 TDLMTGLLMLIT
-182 MPIAPFLLYLI
+182 LPIAPFLLYLI
-193 GRVSRDAS
+193 GRVSREAS
-201 KKEWQELTELSA
+201 EREWQKLTELSA
-213 GLAELLHTLPTVKL
+213 GFAELLHTLPTVKL
-227 FRQEGR
+227 FRQERR

-238 ACLSENFAQA
+238 ASLSENFAQA

-256 FISAFALELITTLSI
+256 FVSAFALELITTLSI

-320 TAETSLAEFLHFR
+320 TAEKSLAEFFHSR
-333 DVKAEANLSNDLT
+333 EVKAGADTASALARE
-346 QEMGVIIG
+346 EGGIIG
-354 QHISFGYG
+354 QHLSFSYG
-362 AGSLPIL
+362 AGALPVL
-369 QDKSFVVPAQQITVI
+369 LDRNFVVPEQQITVI
-384 RGSSGSGKTTLL
+384 RGSSGSGKSTLL

-411 RSRVPLSYVPQEPHL
+411 RPRVPLSYVPQEPHL

-438 FATDSY
+438 FAPDSY
-444 SAEEQAKIR
+444 SSEEQAKIR
-453 QALEKVQLLAG
+453 QALEKVQLLAW
-464 AEQLPQGMMT
+464 AEQLPQGMLT
-474 LLGEGGQNL
+474 PLGEGGQNL

-497 YQQRDLVLM
+497 YQQRDLVLL
-506 DEPTAALDS
+506 DEPTAALDP
-515 ATRAEIIKV
+515 ATRADILKA
-524 LWELAQGRT
+524 LLDFARGRT
-533 LLLVSHDEDLLALAD
+533 LLLVSHDEDLVALAD

-556 EQNLEVQ
+556 EQNLKAQARNLREVD
-563 IETEEEEVL
+563 L

>member
-8 KYFFFQTMVH
+8 KCFFFQTMVH

-47 VDDVFLQEMAPSAT
+47 VDDVFLQEMAPSET

-66 MAAPALLVLFLVL
+66 MAAPSLLVLFLVL

-121 AGGESIRMNNLLPLA
+121 AGGESIQMNNLLPLA

-142 LDLWFTKVMPV
+142 LDLWFTKVLPV

-182 MPIAPFLLYLI
+182 LPIAPFLLYLI

-213 GLAELLHTLPTVKL
+213 GLAELLNTLPTVKL
-227 FRQEGR
+227 FRQERR
-233 LTETV
+233 LTGMV

-320 TAETSLAEFLHFR
+320 TAETSLTEFLYSR
-333 DVKAEANLSNDLT
+333 EVKAEANPAKDLA

-354 QHISFGYG
+354 RHISFSYG
-362 AGSLPIL
+362 AEALPVL
-369 QDKSFVVPAQQITVI
+369 LDRNFVVPAQQITVI

-453 QALEKVQLLAG
+453 QALEKVQLLAW
-464 AEQLPQGMMT
+464 AEQLSQGMMT

-524 LWELAQGRT
+524 LWELAQRRT

>member
-1 MIQRDMK
+1 MQRDMK
-8 KYFFFQTMVH
+8 KCFFLQTLLH
-18 NKAILAG
+18 NKAILAAS
-25 YALCETGRVL
+25 ALCEMGRAL
-35 LIAAAAFWAAIV
+35 LIAAAAFLTAVV
-47 VDDVFLQEMAPSAT
+47 VDDVFMQEMALAET

-66 MAAPALLVLFLVL
+66 VTAPALLVLFLVL

-107 LHEKILSSINIKGQ
+107 LHEKILSSIGIKEQ
-121 AGGESIRMNNLLPLA
+121 AGGESIQMNNLLPLA

-142 LDLWFTKVMPV
+142 LDLWFTKVLPV

-182 MPIAPFLLYLI
+182 LPIAPFLLYLI
-193 GRVSRDAS
+193 GRVSREAS
-201 KKEWQELTELSA
+201 EREWQKLTELSA
-213 GLAELLHTLPTVKL
+213 GFAELLHTLPTVKL

-238 ACLSENFAQA
+238 VSLSENFAQA

-256 FISAFALELITTLSI
+256 FVSAFALELITTLSI

-320 TAETSLAEFLHFR
+320 TAETSLAEFLYSR
-333 DVKAEANLSNDLT
+333 EVKAEANPAKDLA

-354 QHISFGYG
+354 QHLSFGYG

-405 TKGILR
+405 KKGILR
-411 RSRVPLSYVPQEPHL
+411 RSRVPLSYVPQEPHI

-438 FATDSY
+438 FAPDSY

-453 QALEKVQLLAG
+453 QALEKVKLLSW
-464 AEQLPQGMMT
+464 AEQLPQGIMT
-474 LLGEGGQNL
+474 PLGEGGQNL

-563 IETEEEEVL
+563 IATEEEVVL